1 MMFTL
6 VKDLLNIPVITS
18 VTLAILAAIAK
29 KYVHFSRRDFFSRS
43 PLEQIE
49 AVKWLRHSK
58 PPSSDPLDVAEQQ
71 SRLLSLSL
79 HRDRDLSYR
88 LVAFHS
94 SRSQTY
100 IQSLKAVLRWPGLYD
115 INDGKIYPHSHLK
128 WSLPLMLI
136 FILTIMGSEII
147 KSYSSEDVSQ
157 FIFFLTVT
165 LATLIPWFWMLSCTL
180 KIFGI
185 SKKLNTYVPPVID
198 AETDKEDFS
207 SIINNKYP

>member
-58 PPSSDPLDVAEQQ
+58 PPSSDPLDVTEQQ
-71 SRLLSLSL
+71 FRLLSLGL

-88 LVAFHS
+88 LVAFIPAALKPIFNHS
-94 SRSQTY
+94 KRY
-100 IQSLKAVLRWPGLYD
+100 YVGRDY
-115 INDGKIYPHSHLK
+115 
-128 WSLPLMLI
+128 M
-136 FILTIMGSEII
+136 
-147 KSYSSEDVSQ
+147 
-157 FIFFLTVT
+157 
-165 LATLIPWFWMLSCTL
+165 
-180 KIFGI
+180 I
-185 SKKLNTYVPPVID
+185 STMARYTPIVI
-198 AETDKEDFS
+198 
-207 SIINNKYP
+207 